1 MNTFPYN
8 PATALIIAEICTQ
21 LQYLNGEGMVYDA
34 IRTGAKENPKEC
46 IKMIHE
52 QSIQA
57 PSIRNRLSDM
67 IGEKLMVKIEKL
79 FV

>member
-1 MNTFPYN
+1 MTTFPTN
-8 PATALIIAEICTQ
+8 PATALIIAEICSE
-21 LQYLNGEGMVYDA
+21 LQYLNGEGLVYDA

-52 QSIQA
+52 QAIQA
-57 PSIRNRLSDM
+57 QSIRNRLADM
-67 IGEKLMVKIEKL
+67 IGEKTMRKIENL